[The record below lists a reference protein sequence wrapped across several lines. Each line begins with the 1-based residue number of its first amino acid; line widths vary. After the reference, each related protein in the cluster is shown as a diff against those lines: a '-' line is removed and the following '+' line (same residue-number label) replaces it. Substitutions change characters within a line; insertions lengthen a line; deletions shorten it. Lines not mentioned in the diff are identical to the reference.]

1 MLPVSEA
8 QHLVL
13 QHARRFEAVQRPAEL
28 ILMGLTLAEDIVSDI
43 DSPPFAKAMVDGY
56 AFRAEDV
63 RDHSATLRIIGE
75 VLAGQVF
82 PVRVEPGTAVSIMT
96 GAPIP
101 AGADAVVMHEKTELL
116 ENGQRVKVPGPAV
129 PQQNVMAQGT
139 EMKRG
144 ETVLSAGHI
153 IRPEEFGLLATLGKA
168 SVAIY
173 PRPRI
178 AIISTGD
185 EVVEPSAKLKPGQI
199 HNSNAYL
206 LSAQAARA
214 QGDVTYLGIA
224 RDNRNSL
231 LVKIAEG
238 LTFDVLVLTGGVSAG
253 KVDLV
258 PDVLAEAGVKRIF
271 HQVALKPGKP
281 LYFGTGEKTLVFGL
295 PGNPVS
301 SYVGFELFVRPA
313 VRKMMGRREHYL
325 PLTLSAQ
332 LTKEFR
338 HKSDRPTYFPV
349 QLERSGMDW
358 NATPVAWRGSGDLR
372 SVCQAQ
378 AFAVFP
384 PGERSYPAG
393 AVIDVV
399 MTNSDT

>member
-13 QHARRFEAVQRPAEL
+13 QNTRRFEAVSRPAEL
-28 ILMGLTLAEDIVSDI
+28 ILLGLVLAEDMVSDM

-63 RDHSATLRIIGE
+63 RGQSSVLRIMGE

-82 PVRVEPGTAVSIMT
+82 NGRVEAGTAVSIMT

-101 AGADAVVMHEKTELL
+101 TGADAVVMHERTELL
-116 ENGQRVKVPGPAV
+116 ENGQRIKIPGPAV
-129 PQQNVMAQGT
+129 PLQNVMAQGT

-144 ETVLSAGHI
+144 ETVLFAGAA
-153 IRPEEFGLLATLGKA
+153 IRPEEFALLATLGKT
-168 SVAIY
+168 SVAVY
-173 PRPRI
+173 PRPRVG
-178 AIISTGD
+178 IISTGD
-185 EVVEPSAKLKPGQI
+185 EVVEPSAELKPGQI
-199 HNSNAYL
+199 RNSNAYL

-214 QGDVTYLGIA
+214 QGDVSYLGIA
-224 RDNRNSL
+224 RDNRDSL
-231 LVKIAEG
+231 LTKIAEG
-238 LTFDVLVLTGGVSAG
+238 LTFDVLVMTGGVSAG

-258 PDVLAEAGVKRIF
+258 PDALAEAGVKRIF

-281 LYFGTGEKTLVFGL
+281 LYFGVTERTLVFGL

-313 VRKMMGRREHYL
+313 LRKMMGRQESYL
-325 PLTLSAQ
+325 PVTISAQ

-338 HKSDRPTYFPV
+338 HKSDRPTYYPV
-349 QLERSGMDW
+349 QLERIGSEW
-358 NATPVAWRGSGDLR
+358 RATPVGWRGSGDLR

-384 PGERSYPAG
+384 AGEHSYSSG
-393 AVIDVV
+393 ANIDVI